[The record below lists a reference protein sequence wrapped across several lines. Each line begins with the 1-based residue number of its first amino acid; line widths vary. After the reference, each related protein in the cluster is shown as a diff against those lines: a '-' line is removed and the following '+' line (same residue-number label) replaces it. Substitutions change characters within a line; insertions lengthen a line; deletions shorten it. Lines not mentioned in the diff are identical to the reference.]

1 MGDIENTGKEK
12 NEIEKGIY
20 RILDFYNSTLIP
32 LMEANPEKFIKRIQ
46 KEKDKE
52 QIKKISKT
60 QSTHTLLK
68 EIT

>member
-1 MGDIENTGKEK
+1 MGDLENTGKEK
-12 NEIEKGIY
+12 NQIEKNIY

-52 QIKKISKT
+52 QIKITPKT
-60 QSTHTLLK
+60 QSANNLIN
-68 EIT
+68 IT

>member
-1 MGDIENTGKEK
+1 MGDLENTGKEK
-12 NEIEKGIY
+12 NQIEKNIY

-52 QIKKISKT
+52 QIKIQPKT
-60 QSTHTLLK
+60 QSAISLLN
-68 EIT
+68 IT

>member
-1 MGDIENTGKEK
+1 MGDLENTGKEK
-12 NEIEKGIY
+12 NQIEKNIY

-52 QIKKISKT
+52 QIKIQPKT
-60 QSTHTLLK
+60 QIANSLLN
-68 EIT
+68 IT

>member
-1 MGDIENTGKEK
+1 MGDLENTGKEK
-12 NEIEKGIY
+12 NQIEKNIY

-52 QIKKISKT
+52 QIKIQPKT
-60 QSTHTLLK
+60 QSANNLLN
-68 EIT
+68 IT

>member
-1 MGDIENTGKEK
+1 MGDLENTGKEK
-12 NEIEKGIY
+12 NQIEKNIY

-52 QIKKISKT
+52 QIKITPKT
-60 QSTHTLLK
+60 QSANSLIN
-68 EIT
+68 IT